1 MGNHSHDIPIE
12 RPVRTRYAPSP
23 TGLPHIG
30 NYRTALFEW
39 LTARHSGGKF
49 VLRVEDTDRK
59 RLVAGSM
66 EAIMEG
72 LRWLGLEWD
81 EGPDIGGPYGPY
93 LQSQRLDT
101 YLEYAEKLIEQG
113 DAYYCYCTEER
124 LEQMRAEQEARKEPT
139 HYDRRCR
146 YLTPV
151 ERSGNEAA
159 GLPRVVRFAAPIGG
173 QTTYHDF
180 LRGDITFDNATIDDM
195 ILLKSDQYPTYN
207 FANIVDDHLMDISHV
222 IRGEEYISSA
232 PRYAQVYRALG
243 WEEPVVVHV
252 PLVLAPDR
260 SKLAKRHGALPLLE
274 YRDMGYLPEAIR
286 NFLLLLGWSYDGE
299 REFFT
304 LDEMAEVFDE
314 RRIGTSAAIFDK
326 SRLDW
331 FNGIYIRRM
340 TPEQLTDAALPFL
353 LSGLPEEARN
363 GAASDRD
370 YLTRVLLL
378 DQERIKTLKDV
389 PELVSFFFV
398 DQPEY
403 NASLLQSKNLD
414 AARSAD
420 ILKQLIPVLAKQ
432 SRWEHDAL
440 LTTLDDFVTSHGF
453 IREKA
458 DGSQVPDRGPVF
470 MLVRVGVSGRRE
482 TPGLPEMLATLGKD
496 RVLKRL
502 EVAQHKLE
510 ALS

>member
-1 MGNHSHDIPIE
+1 
-12 RPVRTRYAPSP
+12 
-23 TGLPHIG
+23 
-30 NYRTALFEW
+30 
-39 LTARHSGGKF
+39 
-49 VLRVEDTDRK
+49 
-59 RLVAGSM
+59 
-66 EAIMEG
+66 
-72 LRWLGLEWD
+72 
-81 EGPDIGGPYGPY
+81 
-93 LQSQRLDT
+93 
-101 YLEYAEKLIEQG
+101 
-113 DAYYCYCTEER
+113 
-124 LEQMRAEQEARKEPT
+124 
-139 HYDRRCR
+139 
-146 YLTPV
+146 
-151 ERSGNEAA
+151 
-159 GLPRVVRFAAPIGG
+159 
-173 QTTYHDF
+173 
-180 LRGDITFDNATIDDM
+180 
-195 ILLKSDQYPTYN
+195 
-207 FANIVDDHLMDISHV
+207 
-222 IRGEEYISSA
+222 
-232 PRYAQVYRALG
+232 
-243 WEEPVVVHV
+243 
-252 PLVLAPDR
+252 
-260 SKLAKRHGALPLLE
+260 LE
-274 YRDMGYLPEAIR
+274 YRDQGYLPEAIR

-304 LDEMAEVFDE
+304 LDEMVEEFEV

-353 LSGLPEEARN
+353 LAGLPEEARN

-403 NASLLQSKNLD
+403 DASLLLSKNLD

-420 ILKQLIPVLAKQ
+420 ILKQLIPVLAELGT
-432 SRWEHDAL
+432 WEHEAL
-440 LTTLDDFVTSHGF
+440 LTALDDFVTSHGF

-458 DGSQVPDRGPVF
+458 DGTRVPDRGPVF

-502 EVAQHKLE
+502 EAARHKLE
-510 ALS
+510 AL